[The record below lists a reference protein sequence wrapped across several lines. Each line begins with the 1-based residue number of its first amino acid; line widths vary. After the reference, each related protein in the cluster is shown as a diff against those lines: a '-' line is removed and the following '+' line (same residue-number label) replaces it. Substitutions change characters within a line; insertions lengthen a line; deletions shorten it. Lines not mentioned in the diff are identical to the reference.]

1 MPRPQLSINCPAP
14 LLERLKAAAA
24 DQGTTLTAMVMA
36 WLEAGLDGRLEV
48 PRSAPRPDL
57 EARLEALEVAVAAL
71 QAPARQPSPPARP
84 APSPPAVDGPI
95 TTADLAA
102 LLGVK
107 RGAINERIRRMGGA
121 CLGMTI
127 DGWRCVGQRRGING
141 GPPRWCWEPDNT
153 APAKRTPEK

>member
-71 QAPARQPSPPARP
+71 QAPAQKPPTPPARP
-84 APSPPAVDGPI
+84 APSPPAADGPV

-127 DGWRCVGQRRGING
+127 DGWRCVGQRSGANG
-141 GPPRWCWEPDNT
+141 GPPRWCWEP
-153 APAKRTPEK
+153 AQG